1 MSKGKYDKISNYNL
15 SYENFLEAIAEFE
28 GFITG
33 ISNNDIFL
41 FISDAEDYNKIN
53 TAIESTRDKELDFFV
68 KNIAARILDR
78 TTGTYFFNDMFNGNV
93 QDTYFKLIAGNTSPK
108 NKLVNLLTQRV
119 HDSFD
124 SIFGQST
131 GMGKYLH
138 IIGPNGDNNVVT
150 STANNAFQNCVPIIG
165 DDTTSLNMSNTIK
178 YYDVSDLQKNSQLDA
193 AGTPVYNDVDGVSTP
208 KEYYSGATYDGTPK
222 QPEIN
227 KNRIGDRFNRPNLC
241 GLVFRHPKASWSA
254 RNKSHLP
261 IFFNAINAIEMSR
274 CVPYIDI
281 RIVTRK
287 YGESDDDIGDL
298 SQVKFMRFI
307 KKKGGKFDLD
317 DDIGFGDYSPV
328 NNSESAAEEK
338 VNNLKLD
345 YSYMDIFTTPQTFS
359 NANINKESGNM
370 FAKNGNINDP
380 ILEPI
385 SPFLTL
391 KSLNVNI
398 TGAGFGLMASKRG
411 SLSFKLHDRSR
422 LTDLA
427 PLLSTTQFATTKIII
442 EYGWNHPEGGVNSD
456 NVIGKYLDAL
466 KERSVFQVVGSD
478 FKFSEGNTI
487 DIDVDLTAYGFRQTE
502 RVHCGMGPEVPLNV
516 LEDFIEKATSDA
528 IKSLKKKNGEV
539 NNQAPEI
546 RQKIKTNSRS
556 ARSLSAAI
564 SWSAYEEIAGSIK
577 NKDKDNVLLEKLK
590 TILIPNKN
598 ASTEDSINDLSG
610 VIAAELEVKNAI
622 SRVFGK
628 LNDINNT
635 TPKTDGFCIST
646 VTGAN
651 IKTASVDSDQG
662 VQASLG
668 KILSHFIGHPL
679 AATCLYDEVQMVFYP
694 MNHHAA
700 GGRVHTTASFPIP
713 AKILEEKVIERI
725 KRNNHLSVKA
735 FFTLIE
741 KIVRDKNL
749 PVYGVSD
756 LYKSETAL
764 KSVKPAEFKD
774 IMMAKI
780 ITKDIT
786 GLGVDEDLDK
796 ELLDLLQSSAE
807 LTDETFYDKL
817 TKKSEVTQKDL
828 AIIANN
834 KNISQLAKADP
845 AYRAKKPNG
854 PTSFTFT
861 ESVGTTEG
869 TPQTLDVEVNLATAE
884 IELTKARESG
894 AKLKQERDSLLVLSK
909 RYKKIKSALIADA
922 IATRKTALSERC
934 AELYG
939 SDGLTD
945 LYPAEDK
952 FVRPNITIDYEVIDV
967 IKPPSEGFTDDE
979 TDASSKGL
987 YEDKQILRV
996 HVYDEEGVSDPE
1008 QHTLL
1013 NTLIEGVSNKV
1024 IGGEEYAGLNE
1035 KIKNLSFNQVKQLI
1049 KRAYPTI
1056 IYGAQNSTINNISVS
1071 SNTSGEL
1078 ANVIM
1083 VESYGNLRN
1092 GQVDGH
1098 NHESEFESAILF
1110 PNTVTVEM
1118 MGMPMIGRGNSIFI
1132 DFGTNT
1138 SVDNIY
1144 TVKNVSHSLSAGS
1157 FTTSVQAVPSNMG
1170 AISSFKERIAKSIT
1184 AIEKNT

>member
-1 MSKGKYDKISNYNL
+1 LSKGKYDKISNYNL

-28 GFITG
+28 GFIAG
-33 ISNNDIFL
+33 ISNNDVFL
-41 FISDAEDYNKIN
+41 FMYDADDYNKIN
-53 TAIESTRDKELDFFV
+53 TAIEETRDKQLDFFV

-93 QDTYFKLIAGNTSPK
+93 QDTYFKLIAGNTEIG
-108 NKLVNLLTQRV
+108 NALVGLLTQRV
-119 HDSFD
+119 NDSYD
-124 SIFGQST
+124 SLFGESK

-138 IIGPNGDNNVVT
+138 IIGPNGDNNVLT
-150 STANNAFQNCVPIIG
+150 STANNAFEDCVPIIG
-165 DDTTSLNMSNTIK
+165 DDSTSLNMSNTIN
-178 YYDVSDLQKNSQLDA
+178 YYDVSALQSSSQLDA
-193 AGTPVYNDVDGVSTP
+193 GGEPIYNDIDGVSTP
-208 KEYYSGATYDGTPK
+208 KEYYSGATYEGQQK

-227 KNRIGDRFNRPNLC
+227 KNRIGNRFNRPNLC

-287 YGESDDDIGDL
+287 YGQHDDEIGDL
-298 SQVKFMRFI
+298 SQVKFMRFL
-307 KKKGGKFDLD
+307 KKTGGAFELD
-317 DDIGFGDYSPV
+317 ASGFGDYSPV
-328 NNSESAAEEK
+328 NNSESAAEAK
-338 VNNLKLD
+338 VNDLKLD

-370 FAKNGNINDP
+370 FSSNGNINDP

-487 DIDVDLTAYGFRQTE
+487 DIDVDLAAYGFRQTE

-516 LEDFIEKATSDA
+516 LEDFIEQAASEA
-528 IKSLKKKNGEV
+528 IKSLKKENGVEV
-539 NNQAPEI
+539 KEAPEI

-564 SWSAYEEIAGSIK
+564 SWSAYEEIAGSIA
-577 NKDKDNVLLEKLK
+577 NKDKDDVLLEKLK
-590 TILIPNKN
+590 AVLIPNSKM
-598 ASTEDSINDLSG
+598 STEDTINDLSG
-610 VIAAELEVKNAI
+610 IIAAELEVKNAI

-646 VTGAN
+646 VSGAK
-651 IKTASVDSDQG
+651 ITPAAVDSAEG
-662 VQASLG
+662 PSASLG
-668 KILSHFIGHPL
+668 KILSHFVGHPL

-713 AKILEEKVIERI
+713 AKILEEKVIDRI

-756 LYKSETAL
+756 LYKAETAL
-764 KSVKPAEFKD
+764 KSVKPEDFKD
-774 IMMAKI
+774 IMIGRVEDA
-780 ITKDIT
+780 DIA
-786 GLGVDEDLDK
+786 GLGLDK
-796 ELLDLLQSSAE
+796 ELDNVLITLLKEDHVTTEAFSDELSSKTAV
-807 LTDETFYDKL
+807 TAVDK
-817 TKKSEVTQKDL
+817 Q
-828 AIIANN
+828 IIENN
-834 KNISQLAKADP
+834 NIMKQLAKADP
-845 AYRAKKPNG
+845 TYVSGHPDG
-854 PTSFTFT
+854 PKDFTLT
-861 ESVGTTEG
+861 KTLDNTDGTT
-869 TPQTLDVEVNLATAE
+869 QQLDSAINLATAQ
-884 IELTKARESG
+884 IELATARGKA
-894 AKLKQERDSLLVLSK
+894 KTLKDTRSTLLAPVK
-909 RYKKIKSALIADA
+909 RYKQIKSTLLAEA
-922 IATRKTALSERC
+922 IAERKTKLSERC
-934 AELYG
+934 AELYKK
-939 SDGLTD
+939 DGLTS

-967 IKPPSEGFTDDE
+967 IKPPSDGLTDDGA
-979 TDASSKGL
+979 DVSSKGL
-987 YEDKQILRV
+987 YEDRQILRV
-996 HVYDEEGVSDPE
+996 HVYDEEAVSDPE

-1013 NTLIEGVSNKV
+1013 NTLVEGVANKI
-1024 IGGEEYAGLNE
+1024 IGGEEFTKLSD
-1035 KIKNLSFNQVKQLI
+1035 KVKSLSFNQVKQI
-1049 KRAYPTI
+1049 TKRAYPTI

-1078 ANVIM
+1078 ANVLM

-1092 GQVDGH
+1092 GQVEGH

-1144 TVKNVSHSLSAGS
+1144 TVKNVSHSLSAGN

-1170 AISSFKERIAKSIT
+1170 AISSFKERIAKSIA
-1184 AIEKNT
+1184 AIEKNN